1 MIYDKNIFAHT
12 ETTPPSGYPAFLSIN
27 KIARQEPA
35 VYRLTVR
42 SSNGY
47 HTPQEID
54 LDAVQIQQLAG
65 AILMH
70 LEKPNDTTN

>member
-1 MIYDKNIFAHT
+1 MIYDENIFAHT
-12 ETTPPSGYPAFLSIN
+12 EATPSTGYPAYLSLN

-42 SSNGY
+42 SGNGY

-54 LDAVQIQQLAG
+54 LDPVQIQQLAG

-70 LEKPNDTTN
+70 LEKMK